1 MSKLISIV
9 TPCYNEEGNVEEL
22 SFRIKKVMG
31 NLNYRYEHIFIDNA
45 SADQTVDKIKKLIE
59 ADKKIKLIVNVRNF
73 GHLRSPYHAI
83 HQAHG
88 DAVILM
94 ASDLQDP
101 PELIPE
107 LINKWEYG
115 YKTALIVKKQSMENP
130 LMFLIRKFYYKFLN
144 KISEI
149 KLVENAHGSGL
160 YDRLVI
166 GQMAKVNDPNPY
178 LRGLLAEIGYPI
190 AEVEFTQP
198 RRKQGITKNNFF
210 TLLDTAIIGIINH
223 SMLPIRMLT
232 IVGFILSFLSIA
244 IAVAFFILKMI
255 YWERYA
261 NGMAPLLIGLFFFVS
276 IQLFFLGLIG
286 EYVSSINIKIRNLPM
301 VVESERVNFE

>member
-1 MSKLISIV
+1 
-9 TPCYNEEGNVEEL
+9 
-22 SFRIKKVMG
+22 
-31 NLNYRYEHIFIDNA
+31 
-45 SADQTVDKIKKLIE
+45 
-59 ADKKIKLIVNVRNF
+59 
-73 GHLRSPYHAI
+73 
-83 HQAHG
+83 
-88 DAVILM
+88 
-94 ASDLQDP
+94 
-101 PELIPE
+101 
-107 LINKWEYG
+107 
-115 YKTALIVKKQSMENP
+115 MENP

-149 KLVENAHGSGL
+149 NLVENAHGSGL

>member
-1 MSKLISIV
+1 
-9 TPCYNEEGNVEEL
+9 
-22 SFRIKKVMG
+22 
-31 NLNYRYEHIFIDNA
+31 
-45 SADQTVDKIKKLIE
+45 
-59 ADKKIKLIVNVRNF
+59 
-73 GHLRSPYHAI
+73 
-83 HQAHG
+83 
-88 DAVILM
+88 M

-107 LINKWEYG
+107 LINKWEHG

-166 GQMAKVNDPNPY
+166 GQMAKVNDHYPY

-286 EYVSSINIKIRNLPM
+286 EYVSSIHIKIRNLPM
-301 VVESERVNFE
+301 VVESERINFE